1 MTQDASPKKITRE
14 RLQAIEVLL
23 ARDADEAD
31 LRYWPFLKD
40 WLLKHQHK
48 VGKRHEGP
56 IKASGPLAPLKLA
69 IAFAV
74 SLLFFATRV
83 AQGRLNAAPALIF
96 SASSRLRAGGTDPRD
111 EFVACA
117 EALEGRAVPALYYT
131 AKDRLLAQPFAWRCH
146 ENLLITALLALDRFK
161 PRRDHQG
168 TRPMHPIA
176 ALVARETS
184 VPVDEIDRA
193 MAQFDRKVRVYQR
206 LLAWLRPRHIYVVSA
221 YTKTDIVY
229 AARSIGLMVSEI
241 QHGMLAPFHPS
252 YSYASL
258 GRSWDPA
265 LPDRLIVNSS
275 FWLKTQGQAP
285 YAAVVLNPLAQN
297 APPPAAFA
305 NGRPYLLFSGQNL
318 AHDKLADL
326 IAEFLA
332 SPVCKGVDFLY
343 ACHPSED
350 PQRVKQRID
359 GGNDPRIR
367 VQPFVSSE
375 QTRALIAGSQK
386 HLSVYSSC
394 HVDALE
400 IKGETYVMLV
410 PEFSTQTDLFSGVE
424 GVRRFTALEELVHGT
439 TDA

>member
-1 MTQDASPKKITRE
+1 MTQDAPQKITRE
-14 RLQAIEVLL
+14 RLQAIEALL
-23 ARDADEAD
+23 ARDADEAN
-31 LRYWPFLKD
+31 LHYWPFLKD

-48 VGKRHEGP
+48 AGKRHEGAS
-56 IKASGPLAPLKLA
+56 KASGPLAPLKLA
-69 IAFAV
+69 VAFAI
-74 SLLFFATRV
+74 SLLVFATRV
-83 AQGRLNAAPALIF
+83 VQGRLNAAPALIF
-96 SASSRLRAGGTDPRD
+96 SASSRLRTGGTGPRD

-131 AKDRLLAQPFAWRCH
+131 AKDRLLVQPFAWRCH

-161 PRRDHQG
+161 PRRDHG
-168 TRPMHPIA
+168 GLHPIA

-184 VPVDEIDRA
+184 VPAAETDRA
-193 MAQFDRKVRVYQR
+193 MAQFDRKVRAYR
-206 LLAWLRPRHIYVVSA
+206 HLLAWLRPRHIYVVSA

-229 AARSIGLMVSEI
+229 AARSIGIMVSEI

-258 GRSWDPA
+258 GRGWDPA
-265 LPDRLIVNSS
+265 LPDRLIVNSP

-297 APPPAAFA
+297 APPPAAYA

-318 AHDKLADL
+318 AHDRLAGL
-326 IAEFLA
+326 VAEFLA
-332 SPVCKGVDFLY
+332 SPACKDADFLY

-350 PQRVKQRID
+350 PKRVKQRIG

-367 VQPFVSSE
+367 VEPFVSSE
-375 QTRALIAGSQK
+375 QTRALIAGAQK

-410 PEFSTQTDLFSGVE
+410 PEFSAQTDLFGGID
-424 GVRRFTALEELVHGT
+424 GVRRFTALEELVDGT

>member
-1 MTQDASPKKITRE
+1 MTQDAAPLKITRD
-14 RLQAIEVLL
+14 RLQAIETLL
-23 ARDADEAD
+23 GRDADEAD

-48 VGKRHEGP
+48 AGKRHETP
-56 IKASGPLAPLKLA
+56 LKAAGPLAPLKLVV
-69 IAFAV
+69 AFAI
-74 SLLFFATRV
+74 SLMVFVTRM
-83 AQGRLNAAPALIF
+83 AQSRLGAAPALIF
-96 SASSRLRAGGTDPRD
+96 SATSRLRTGGEGARD
-111 EFVACA
+111 EFAACA

-161 PRRDHQG
+161 ARQG
-168 TRPMHPIA
+168 NAGLPPIA
-176 ALVARETS
+176 ALIAGQTS
-184 VPVDEIDRA
+184 VPAVEIARA
-193 MAQFDRKVRVYQR
+193 MAQFDRKARAYRR
-206 LLAWLRPRHIYVVSA
+206 LLRWLRPRHIYVVSA
-221 YTKTDIVY
+221 YTKTDIVH
-229 AARSIGLMVSEI
+229 AARSIGIMVSEI

-258 GRSWDPA
+258 GRGWDLA
-265 LPDRLIVNSS
+265 LPDRLIVNSP
-275 FWLKTQGQAP
+275 FWLKTQGQTP
-285 YAAVVLNPLAQN
+285 YAATVLNPLAQD

-318 AHDKLADL
+318 AHDRVADL
-326 IAEFLA
+326 VAEFQA
-332 SPVCKGVDFLY
+332 SPACTELDFLY

-350 PQRVKQRID
+350 PRQVKQRI
-359 GGNDPRIR
+359 GGGEDRRIR
-367 VQPFVSSE
+367 VEPFQSSD
-375 QTRALIAGSQK
+375 QTRALIAGAQK

-410 PEFSTQTDLFSGVE
+410 PAFSAQTDLFRGIA
-424 GVRRFTALEELVHGT
+424 GARRFTALQELLDGT